1 MRLISLTAALAL
13 ASTLAFADEHQ
24 IADLTVERAVVKEAS
39 ATAKASAGYLVISNS
54 GDTADTLVAVKADFT
69 RVMIHDTKIVDDVAS
84 MYHIDGVEIA
94 PGATTML
101 RPRGKHIM
109 FVGLDGKA
117 IETDDTVSATLV
129 FENAGELEVV
139 FEVAT
144 LEDIIGEL
152 GTAN

>member
-13 ASTLAFADEHQ
+13 APALAFADEHQ

-39 ATAKASAGYLVISNS
+39 ATARASAGYLVISNS

-69 RVMIHDTKIVDDVAS
+69 RVMIHGTKIVDDVAS

-109 FVGLDGKA
+109 FVGLDGEA
-117 IETDDTVSATLV
+117 IETDGTVPATLV